1 MQVFQT
7 MFDAKTREEFI
18 SGTRNMFGHR
28 QRSHLIKEGDIVL
41 LQDKTEK
48 SVFAIARMGKFEN
61 GSVVREHSLLDT
73 DIYNN
78 SKYNKFELAIAE
90 VKILP
95 KDISFT
101 DLASLLGI
109 DITVRNN
116 ITKATPMSF
125 RRLFYEG
132 NKSEEVMKR
141 LKIWV
146 NTIIQ

>member
-7 MFDAKTREEFI
+7 MFDAKTRAEFT
-18 SGTRNMFGHR
+18 SSERNIFGHR
-28 QRSHLIKEGDIVL
+28 QQSHLIKEGDIVL
-41 LQDKTEK
+41 LQDLTEK

-61 GSVVREHSLLDT
+61 GSVMREHSLLDT
-73 DIYNN
+73 EIYNN
-78 SKYNKFELAIAE
+78 SIYNKFEFAIAE

-109 DITVRNN
+109 DNTVRNN
-116 ITKATPMSF
+116 ITKGTPMNF